1 MQNSDSNCVL
11 FDCLIVS
18 LSVRAKNDD
27 IVSDLQILRERY
39 RKGLE

>member
-11 FDCLIVS
+11 FDGLIVS

-39 RKGLE
+39 WKGID